1 MIPLVR
7 VIAILILL
15 AIALA
20 YYYGFKRANKAAEKF
35 WKQALQITLEAQ
47 REKEGFDYTQI

>member
-1 MIPLVR
+1 MITLVR

-47 REKEGFDYTQI
+47 REKEGFDYTQM